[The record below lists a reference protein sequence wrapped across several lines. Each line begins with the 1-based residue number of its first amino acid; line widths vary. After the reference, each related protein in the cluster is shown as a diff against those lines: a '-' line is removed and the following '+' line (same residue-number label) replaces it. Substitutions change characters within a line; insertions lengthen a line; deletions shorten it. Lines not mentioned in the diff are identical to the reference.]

1 MLSRTVLF
9 LFLCVVV
16 YFVLY
21 TVSSDRTIILP
32 ATAYSPGGITLFAP
46 MPGNAV
52 LPIPKEEM
60 KEGFTVKFA
69 KRYTP
74 QTPMTPVR
82 SVEIQTD
89 CEPPPPPLQSVES
102 VDVSYRHGVGV
113 YQESAPSQAQA
124 VMSADASASAGVGGV
139 QILQYNP
146 LMIHNQ

>member
-1 MLSRTVLF
+1 MLSRGILF

-21 TVSSDRTIILP
+21 IVSSDRTVILP

-46 MPGNAV
+46 MPGAPI
-52 LPIPKEEM
+52 LPVPKEEK

-69 KRYTP
+69 KRYEP

-89 CEPPPPPLQSVES
+89 CDPPPPPLQSVET
-102 VDVSYRHGVGV
+102 VDVSYRHGMGV
-113 YQESAPSQAQA
+113 YQELAPSQAQA
-124 VMSADASASAGVGGV
+124 SLAASEADRWESGV
-139 QILQYNP
+139 QIVQYNP
-146 LMIHNQ
+146 LMIYNQ